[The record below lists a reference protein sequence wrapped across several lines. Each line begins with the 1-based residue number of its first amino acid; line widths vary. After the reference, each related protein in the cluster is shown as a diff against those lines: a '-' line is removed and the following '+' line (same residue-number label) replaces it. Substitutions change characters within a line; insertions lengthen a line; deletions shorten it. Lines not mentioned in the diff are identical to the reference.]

1 MSQEKRRPDR
11 LTALERWQS
20 SELDDA
26 KMKMARLNT
35 MAAEK
40 EADVTRIESD
50 IAHLHTL
57 AREQASELSALDADT
72 LLRMNEFQAV
82 QQQHLQTARQSHEQ
96 AAQQADDAQR
106 DVLQLFENL
115 SVVQRLIERRQELA
129 TQEELRQ
136 AQKRLDEGALTRAP
150 HAQPGSNGS
159 EAQDHGN

>member
-26 KMKMARLNT
+26 KMKMAQLNVI
-35 MAAEK
+35 AAEK
-40 EADVTRIESD
+40 EADITRIEGD

-57 AREQASELSALDADT
+57 VREQASELSALDADT
-72 LLRMNEFQAV
+72 LLRMNEFQTL
-82 QQQHLQTARQSHEQ
+82 QQQQLQSARQSHEQ
-96 AAQQADDAQR
+96 AVQQADNAQR
-106 DVLQLFENL
+106 NVLQLFENL
-115 SVVQRLIERRQELA
+115 SVVQRLIQRRQELA

-150 HAQPGSNGS
+150 NAQPGRNGS
-159 EAQDHGN
+159 EDQDHGN